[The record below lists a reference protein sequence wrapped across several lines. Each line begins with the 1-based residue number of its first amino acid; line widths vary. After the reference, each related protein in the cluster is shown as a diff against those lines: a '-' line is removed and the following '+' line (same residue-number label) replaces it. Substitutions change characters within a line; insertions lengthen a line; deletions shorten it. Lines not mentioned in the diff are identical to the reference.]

1 MKARYFGVRFVLL
14 AVATLIAA
22 CEEPPPVAPGL
33 RSQADMIA
41 MTGRFGLHIGPETV
55 PAVEYAVLENWAAT
69 PMSFNRVPDYS
80 LEDFADTGSL
90 THFMQILH
98 HQQCPC
104 GCDLTLASCRNN
116 DSTCSTSRAIVQRLY
131 TSLMTSGSFLTMPT
145 FAYER
150 IWPRDQT
157 PEQNE
162 KRTIDLTGL
171 RGDVVLLTFWATWCG
186 FCRAE
191 IPILNRIHAE
201 HPDVHVI
208 GLSTDDELTED
219 VLLQKIEAL
228 GMQYLIVRATNELY
242 ESHGAPGLPATYVLD
257 ANGFLSSAQI
267 GMRSHAQLV
276 AAIEAAREPS
286 HSPMAE
292 QATPAHAHRH

>member
-116 DSTCSTSRAIVQRLY
+116 DSTCGTSRAIVQRLQV
-131 TSLMTSGSFLTMPT
+131 TQGQRRPGFDDIAL
-145 FAYER
+145 
-150 IWPRDQT
+150 
-157 PEQNE
+157 
-162 KRTIDLTGL
+162 
-171 RGDVVLLTFWATWCG
+171 FWAQW
-186 FCRAE
+186 
-191 IPILNRIHAE
+191 IILSR
-201 HPDVHVI
+201 
-208 GLSTDDELTED
+208 
-219 VLLQKIEAL
+219 Q
-228 GMQYLIVRATNELY
+228 
-242 ESHGAPGLPATYVLD
+242 
-257 ANGFLSSAQI
+257 F
-267 GMRSHAQLV
+267 
-276 AAIEAAREPS
+276 
-286 HSPMAE
+286 E
-292 QATPAHAHRH
+292 QVGV